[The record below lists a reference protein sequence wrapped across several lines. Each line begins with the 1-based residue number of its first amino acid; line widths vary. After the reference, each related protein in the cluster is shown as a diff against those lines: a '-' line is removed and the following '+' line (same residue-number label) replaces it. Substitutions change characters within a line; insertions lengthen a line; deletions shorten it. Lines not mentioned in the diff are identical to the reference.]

1 VLSAVGA
8 VFSLELATF
17 LPAFIVAVLYTTVG
31 SYSWYWACIAGNN
44 LGCCLL
50 WIKGLVFIE
59 MVHIILQV
67 IDMYDSECTMSASDL
82 EEVADSGDADCS
94 VGAVV
99 KFFKFIAL
107 LVTIVPSVALF
118 YFGIQCCACALC
130 NLFPWKRLTLLV
142 ADCVDIRRLHAA
154 QVWPPAE
161 RRRDTPVDCAH
172 RANAGASASA
182 APRPTSRS
190 PTTGAATGCWPTI
203 ATSTGET
210 LSDAKTSLKI
220 LVDYDRSIATVFNSA
235 CVKHAYMYGREVT
248 SILGCGHSGGRRST
262 HSVSLHIHSVQ

>member
-1 VLSAVGA
+1 
-8 VFSLELATF
+8 
-17 LPAFIVAVLYTTVG
+17 
-31 SYSWYWACIAGNN
+31 
-44 LGCCLL
+44 
-50 WIKGLVFIE
+50 

-130 NLFPWKRLTLLV
+130 NLFPWNRLTLLV

-154 QVWPPAE
+154 QVWPPAQ

-172 RANAGASASA
+172 RANAGAGASA
-182 APRPTSRS
+182 APRPTARS
-190 PTTGAATGCWPTI
+190 PTTGAATGPAI

-210 LSDAKTSLKI
+210 LSDAKHESDKYRTSTFSIDSGTVPESTCRL
-220 LVDYDRSIATVFNSA
+220 RSER
-235 CVKHAYMYGREVT
+235 CGCEL
-248 SILGCGHSGGRRST
+248 SILPA
-262 HSVSLHIHSVQ
+262 